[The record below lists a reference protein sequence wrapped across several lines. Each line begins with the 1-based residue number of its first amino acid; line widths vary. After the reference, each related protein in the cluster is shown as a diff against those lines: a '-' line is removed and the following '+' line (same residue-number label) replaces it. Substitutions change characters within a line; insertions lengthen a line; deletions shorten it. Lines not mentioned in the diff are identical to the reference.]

1 MKIDYKRTT
10 FILAIV
16 LAISLLVNVR
26 VLAGNIDSI
35 AGPGATSSYSLED
48 IYNRLTTGAGGS
60 QRAFTE
66 PASGP
71 GATMHTLNE
80 LMDKAP
86 AMVDALTAATPA
98 DVVSGKEFWGLGSDA
113 AWGKQTGAMMG
124 QRASPSINLVYS
136 RVLDAMNSDE
146 IPGNGPDTEQVD
158 VRLLLNPDGSGTLA
172 DIVGV
177 PSDYYYKVGGTLYSG
192 NLEYPVSL
200 STLIGRPIYDPFT
213 GEPLTASHAYNPL
226 WVDDE
231 AGVYRFNTRAPL
243 ALRLRSVVSQLAAT
257 AAVLP

>member
-26 VLAGNIDSI
+26 VLAGNIDSS

-60 QRAFTE
+60 QRVFTE
-66 PASGP
+66 PGSGP
-71 GATMHTLNE
+71 GATMRTLNE

-86 AMVDALTAATPA
+86 AVDANAATPA

-124 QRASPSINLVYS
+124 QRALPFADPIYS
-136 RVLDAMNSDE
+136 RVLDAADSDGN
-146 IPGNGPDTEQVD
+146 PMNGPDTELVD
-158 VRLLLNPDGSGTLA
+158 VRLLLNPGGSGTLS
-172 DIVGV
+172 DIIGV
-177 PSDYYYKVGGTLYSG
+177 PSGYYYEVSGILYSG
-192 NLEYPVSL
+192 EVAYPASL
-200 STLIGRPIYDPFT
+200 SSLVGTPTYDPYT
-213 GEPLTASHAYNPL
+213 GKPLTVLNSYNPL
-226 WVDDE
+226 WVSE
-231 AGVYRFNTRAPL
+231 QPPGVYRFNTQAPL
-243 ALRLRSVVSQLAAT
+243 ALRLRSILSELAAT
-257 AAVLP
+257 AVVTP